1 MEQPTSMGARPWHR
15 HYAPGVSCDFV
26 PPRTTW
32 TEMMSAAF
40 DAHADRVLIEYYGQ
54 SLTYAEMRAQA
65 ARVAAALQARG
76 IRRGDRVALHLPNCP
91 WHPIFFFGAIAAG
104 AVVTHLSPLDADRE
118 IAFKLRESGAR
129 LVVSLTTPELCRHFE
144 PLLARGGLP
153 DLVLCP
159 DPVSGAGRDCPVLAG
174 AIPVDTFW
182 AGQEGAAY
190 APVAVTPEDLA
201 LLQFTG
207 GTTGLPKAAML
218 SHANLAA
225 AVYMYHEAMKD
236 EGHSQPGKPA
246 LVYAPLFHIM
256 GLTTA
261 LLKRTFE
268 GGTVHLRLRYDPDAA
283 AREIEEK
290 RIAAFGGVPTVWIA
304 LLQVPGI
311 EKRDLSSLDYAG
323 SGGAPLPVEV
333 YQRVRQL
340 TGLKL
345 RGGWGMTETAP
356 AGTNVPVGMP
366 DDKLGTIGI
375 PLPGVDLKIVDVD
388 DPHRR
393 LAPGER
399 GEMAIAGPNV
409 TGGYWNRPDETAAAF
424 CDGWFLTGDIGF
436 MDADGYFYLVDRKK
450 DMILSGGFNVYP
462 VVIENAVH
470 QHPDIAEA
478 IAIGVPDPYR
488 GESAKVFVQLRAG
501 ATPFSLEELQA
512 FLADKLGRHEIPRYL
527 EFRSALPHTP
537 VGKADRKALK
547 AEEAARQDPA
557 DKTGQPI

>member
-144 PLLARGGLP
+144 PLLAQGGLP

-174 AIPVDTFW
+174 ASPVDTFW

-236 EGHSQPGKPA
+236 ASM
-246 LVYAPLFHIM
+246 L
-256 GLTTA
+256 
-261 LLKRTFE
+261 
-268 GGTVHLRLRYDPDAA
+268 
-283 AREIEEK
+283 
-290 RIAAFGGVPTVWIA
+290 
-304 LLQVPGI
+304 
-311 EKRDLSSLDYAG
+311 
-323 SGGAPLPVEV
+323 
-333 YQRVRQL
+333 
-340 TGLKL
+340 
-345 RGGWGMTETAP
+345 
-356 AGTNVPVGMP
+356 
-366 DDKLGTIGI
+366 
-375 PLPGVDLKIVDVD
+375 
-388 DPHRR
+388 
-393 LAPGER
+393 
-399 GEMAIAGPNV
+399 
-409 TGGYWNRPDETAAAF
+409 
-424 CDGWFLTGDIGF
+424 
-436 MDADGYFYLVDRKK
+436 
-450 DMILSGGFNVYP
+450 
-462 VVIENAVH
+462 
-470 QHPDIAEA
+470 
-478 IAIGVPDPYR
+478 
-488 GESAKVFVQLRAG
+488 
-501 ATPFSLEELQA
+501 
-512 FLADKLGRHEIPRYL
+512 
-527 EFRSALPHTP
+527 
-537 VGKADRKALK
+537 
-547 AEEAARQDPA
+547 
-557 DKTGQPI
+557 